1 MRTLGLLAGTAI
13 ALAACSGAKP
23 PEPLTIS
30 EVTVEADLPAVGSRE
45 AVAYW
50 QHLSDDLKTAIA
62 GQYVGRLD
70 PTGRKIDVDV
80 DEISL
85 RSPFASGATA
95 ETAKLSGRVTLINPD
110 GTNAAAYDVSATSQ
124 DIAPYL
130 PPGSTLASIPPTSAE
145 YYRAIVL
152 AFAKG
157 TATTLDASHA
167 AGS

>member
-1 MRTLGLLAGTAI
+1 MLGLLAGTAL
-13 ALAACSGAKP
+13 ALAACTGSKA

-30 EVTVEADLPAVGSRE
+30 EVTVDADLPAVGSRE

-62 GQYVGRLD
+62 AQYVGRLD
-70 PTGRKIDVDV
+70 PAGKKIDVDI

-130 PPGSTLASIPPTSAE
+130 PPGSNLAGVPPTSAE
-145 YYRAIVL
+145 YYRAIVQ

-157 TATTLDASHA
+157 TANVLNAAPA